1 MNAPQLLSEADFEK
15 AIAQPAF
22 LLFKHSFRC
31 GTSAEA
37 ALQFDRFVGAS
48 SELPVGWVDVVE
60 QRALARWIAE
70 TVGVVHQSPQVI
82 LFRGGKP
89 VWNASHNAVTYDK
102 LMEATGATPKA

>member
-1 MNAPQLLSEADFEK
+1 MNAPQLLSEADIEE
-15 AIAQPAF
+15 AIAQPVF

-48 SELPVGWVDVVE
+48 DTPVGWVDVVE
-60 QRALARWIAE
+60 QRPLARWIAE
-70 TVGVVHQSPQVI
+70 RVGVVHQSPQVI
-82 LFRGGKP
+82 LFRDGKP